1 MAVEFHRPSFYREGD
16 ESTMGAIEDQIKKVQ
31 DESEATR
38 EAPYPPG
45 TTGERPGRG
54 RSVVQSVRL
63 PADEFAE
70 IEALARAADVPVS
83 ALIRGW
89 VLAGLAEDRDATLAD
104 AVERLAADVD
114 RVRRLATG

>member
-1 MAVEFHRPSFYREGD
+1 MS
-16 ESTMGAIEDQIKKVQ
+16 AIEDQIKEVQ
-31 DESEATR
+31 NESEATR
-38 EAPYPPG
+38 EEPYPSD
-45 TTGERPGRG
+45 TAGERPGRT

-63 PADEFAE
+63 PADEFGE

-89 VLAGLAEDRDATLAD
+89 VLAGLAEDRDANLAD

-114 RVRRLATG
+114 RVRRLAAG